1 MKADQCSK
9 SKMSVPFG
17 MGIERTQSVFE
28 HSTFEPVIVTG
39 SLHIAIMVNCEILY
53 PEHFMLNQTHVILNY
68 TRRTSACDLIREIE
82 PGANRPR
89 RLGTHMPRRR
99 SKHPGAHSPTLVV
112 ELEPNFD
119 APLK

>member
-9 SKMSVPFG
+9 SKKSVPFG

-68 TRRTSACDLIREIE
+68 IRWT
-82 PGANRPR
+82 PGDRAGVNRPR

-99 SKHPGAHSPTLVV
+99 SKQPGAHSPTLVV

-119 APLK
+119 V

>member
-1 MKADQCSK
+1 
-9 SKMSVPFG
+9 
-17 MGIERTQSVFE
+17 
-28 HSTFEPVIVTG
+28 
-39 SLHIAIMVNCEILY
+39 
-53 PEHFMLNQTHVILNY
+53 MLNQTHVILNY
-68 TRRTSACDLIREIE
+68 IRRTSACDLIREIE